1 MTAEAFVAAM
11 AKHLPP
17 SASSLRLLDIDGRCG
32 QSLRQLR
39 ADLDITACRA
49 ADLTSARYAESSFDA
64 IAALDADLS
73 DAILA
78 TALQLLRPGGR
89 FIAVESN
96 ATVDETRVIQL
107 ESRGYTRILV
117 EAAHDNCGLLL
128 RGERPHITA
137 DTQERIRGAAD
148 ADADRL
154 DLSTY
159 RRPYLHL
166 LIRQSP
172 DKPVWQLSTDER
184 VSWHALALHQRNATV
199 ILAFSSLPKA
209 VAFMQPIALDG
220 AALNINKVGKFTRE
234 TAAAWDHP
242 VRLNL
247 TTESI
252 RLDQVTWLPVD
263 PATAAAPDE

>member
-32 QSLRQLR
+32 ESLRHLR
-39 ADLDITACRA
+39 ADLDIIACRA
-49 ADLTSARYAESSFDA
+49 ADLTSARYSESSFDA
-64 IAALDADLS
+64 IAALDAELS

-89 FIAVESN
+89 FIAIESN

-128 RGERPHITA
+128 RGEKPHITA
-137 DTQERIRGAAD
+137 DIQERVRGTAD
-148 ADADRL
+148 ADADQL
-154 DLSTY
+154 DLATY

-172 DKPVWQLSTDER
+172 NKPVWQLSADESI
-184 VSWHALALHQRNATV
+184 SWRALALRQQSATV

-220 AALNINKVGKFTRE
+220 APLNINKVGKFARE

-242 VRLNL
+242 VLLNPAP
-247 TTESI
+247 ESI
-252 RLDQVTWLPVD
+252 QLDHATWLPVD